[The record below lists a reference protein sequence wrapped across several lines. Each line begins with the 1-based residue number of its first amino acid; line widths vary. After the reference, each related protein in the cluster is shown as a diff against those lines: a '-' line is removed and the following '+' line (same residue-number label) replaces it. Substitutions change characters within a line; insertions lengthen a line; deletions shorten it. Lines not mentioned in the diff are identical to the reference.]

1 MSTVTEQRTQAVAS
15 AIAQMK
21 SALGEA
27 APTRPA
33 LADVLAS
40 LEAIAAQPEFWQA
53 ADFPP
58 PEPGEAD
65 VVGALRELEEETV
78 EGTEVNRV
86 YERTDD
92 GSVAGRGTLRET
104 AHVLVEPGH
113 GIALMPEDIHS
124 VQIEGEQVIRHLH
137 MYGRALETLTERT
150 GYDLDKGTCQTM
162 GIGVQTRR

>member
-58 PEPGEAD
+58 PEPGEHQARYLIAEDAD
-65 VVGALRELEEETV
+65 QSYALYLNVMRPGKRIVPHNHTTCTSARTTGRSPAGARCAKPPTSWWSRAMASLSCR
-78 EGTEVNRV
+78 
-86 YERTDD
+86 RT
-92 GSVAGRGTLRET
+92 SIRCRSRASRSSATCTCT
-104 AHVLVEPGH
+104 A
-113 GIALMPEDIHS
+113 A
-124 VQIEGEQVIRHLH
+124 RW
-137 MYGRALETLTERT
+137 
-150 GYDLDKGTCQTM
+150 
-162 GIGVQTRR
+162 RR